1 MVPRD
6 YKERPAQSRAR
17 KSKPARSAP
26 TPRRGTTGKGAN
38 VVRWRWFGAG
48 LCVGAVATAALFLY
62 EPSVVRNAGV
72 SAGATG
78 GDVDEPPRTRF
89 EFYTLLTEKERVIPD
104 LNVTESP
111 APVPAQPKTEKTQT
125 SAAPKEVTAPP
136 AAAALRG
143 KYLLQVASFRSHDDA
158 DRLKAKLAFLGLEG
172 SIQTILIDDKETWHR
187 VRVGPYTARAQLE
200 EARAT
205 LKANKYDALP
215 LKLTG
220 Q

>member
-6 YKERPAQSRAR
+6 YKERPAQSKAR
-17 KSKPARSAP
+17 KSKPARPA
-26 TPRRGTTGKGAN
+26 PRRGSAGKGVN

-62 EPSVVRNAGV
+62 EPSVVRNVAV
-72 SAGATG
+72 SAGASG
-78 GDVDEPPRTRF
+78 AAVDAPPRTRF

-104 LNVTESP
+104 LDIEESP
-111 APVPAQPKTEKTQT
+111 PPAAVQTKTTQT
-125 SAAPKEVTAPP
+125 KESVASQVSTPP

-143 KYLLQVASFRSHDDA
+143 KYLLQVASFRSHEDA

>member
-17 KSKPARSAP
+17 KSKPARPA
-26 TPRRGTTGKGAN
+26 PRRGSTGKGAN
-38 VVRWRWFGAG
+38 VVRWRWFGTG

-72 SAGATG
+72 GAGTSSVS
-78 GDVDEPPRTRF
+78 VDNPPRTRF
-89 EFYTLLTEKERVIPD
+89 QFYELLTEKESVIPD
-104 LNVTESP
+104 LDVEESP
-111 APVPAQPKTEKTQT
+111 APAPLQAKTTETKAD
-125 SAAPKEVTAPP
+125 AAPEVETPP

-143 KYLLQVASFRSHDDA
+143 KYLLQVASFRSHEDA